1 MEIELATAP
10 TSSACAGISD
20 GLDGDATASRHVRL
34 SMSVVF
40 HSTVDDPDDWLPR
53 LRKLLPDVEIC
64 QCSEVADPAK
74 VRVGVFWDQPAT
86 GLGAYTSLVAVLSL
100 GAGINQLA
108 PETIPPG
115 VQIARLVDP
124 NLTGAMTEYCLAAV
138 LRFYRNLDVY
148 ERERRWN
155 FSAPVQREEFIVG
168 VMGLGVLGSAVAA
181 RLAANG
187 FPIRGWSA
195 RQKTIAGVHCYA
207 GRETLAAFAD
217 GLRRLICLLPLTN
230 ETSGILNARLF
241 GRLEGGAAVIN
252 VGRGAHLI
260 ESDLLAAL
268 ASGQLRGAML
278 DVFREEPLPA
288 GHAFWR
294 NNRILITPHVA
305 AISDAN
311 SGAAVIAA
319 NIRRALGG
327 EPLLNTV
334 DRSRGY

>member
-1 MEIELATAP
+1 
-10 TSSACAGISD
+10 
-20 GLDGDATASRHVRL
+20 
-34 SMSVVF
+34 MSVVF
-40 HSTVDDPDDWLPR
+40 HSTVDDPDEWLPR

-64 QCSEVADPAK
+64 QCSEVGDPAK

-100 GAGINQLA
+100 GAGINQLV

-155 FSAPVQREEFIVG
+155 FSAPIQQGEFTVG

-181 RLAANG
+181 RLSANG

-195 RQKTIAGVHCYA
+195 RQKNIAGVHCYA

-217 GLRRLICLLPLTN
+217 GLRCLICLLPLTH
-230 ETSGILNARLF
+230 ETKDILNARLF

-252 VGRGAHLI
+252 VGRGGHLV
-260 ESDLLAAL
+260 EPDLLAAL

-319 NIRRALGG
+319 NIRRALRG
-327 EPLLNTV
+327 EPLLNTA

>member
-1 MEIELATAP
+1 
-10 TSSACAGISD
+10 
-20 GLDGDATASRHVRL
+20 
-34 SMSVVF
+34 MSVIF
-40 HSTVDDPDDWLPR
+40 HSTVDDPDEWLPR

-64 QCSEVADPAK
+64 QCWEVADPAK
-74 VRVGVFWDQPAT
+74 VRVGVFWDQPTT
-86 GLGAYTSLVAVLSL
+86 GLAAYPSLVAVLSL
-100 GAGINQLA
+100 GAGINQLD
-108 PETIPPG
+108 PETFPPG

-155 FSAPVQREEFIVG
+155 FSAPIRREAFAVG

-195 RQKTIAGVHCYA
+195 RQKTVAGVHCYA
-207 GRETLAAFAD
+207 GRESLTAFAD
-217 GLRRLICLLPLTN
+217 GLRCLICLLPLTN
-230 ETSGILNARLF
+230 ETQGILNAHLF
-241 GRLEGGAAVIN
+241 GRLERGAAVIN
-252 VGRGAHLI
+252 VGRGGHLV
-260 ESDLLAAL
+260 EPDLLAAL
-268 ASGQLRGAML
+268 ESGQLRGAML

-294 NNRILITPHVA
+294 NNRVLITPHVA

-311 SGAAVIAA
+311 SGAPIIAV
-319 NIRRALGG
+319 NIRRALRG
-327 EPLLNTV
+327 EPLLNAV